1 MRVCF
6 DTFCFSSLHATDE
19 EANTTPTI
27 RQSIIDGGT
36 NQHQTVLIQEPITTT
51 TIMGT
56 APDLQVLLQL
66 KDEKINEL
74 ETLLRLRD
82 EEIANLR
89 SHLDKF
95 QSVVPIYFNPAS
107 PKHNITLNN
116 NILKRRK
123 QRTGISAEPQ
133 SETSL
138 FELSRQIF
146 PKYEKDER

>member
-6 DTFCFSSLHATDE
+6 DTFCFSSRLHATDE
-19 EANTTPTI
+19 EATPGLGTI
-27 RQSIIDGGT
+27 QP
-36 NQHQTVLIQEPITTT
+36 TVLIQEPTIT
-51 TIMGT
+51 MGT
-56 APDLQVLLQL
+56 TPDIQVLLQL
-66 KDEKINEL
+66 KDDKIREL

-95 QSVVPIYFNPAS
+95 QSVFPIYFNPAS
-107 PKHNITLNN
+107 PKHHIALNN

-133 SETSL
+133 SETTL
-138 FELSRQIF
+138 LDLSRQIF

>member
-6 DTFCFSSLHATDE
+6 DTFCFSSRLHATDE
-19 EANTTPTI
+19 EATP
-27 RQSIIDGGT
+27 GLGT
-36 NQHQTVLIQEPITTT
+36 EQPTVLIQEPLTMGTTT
-51 TIMGT
+51 
-56 APDLQVLLQL
+56 AELQVLLQL
-66 KDEKINEL
+66 KDDKIREL

-107 PKHNITLNN
+107 PKHHMGLNN

-146 PKYEKDER
+146 PKYEKDEM